1 MMAAPANP
9 SWQFIEGRRLVV
21 TEGGEILA
29 AVLGSAA
36 DGVML
41 ASAKRLFD
49 SLTELEARTG
59 EVLDAM
65 RSPCPF
71 DPALLDQL
79 AQARV
84 AAAQAL
90 ILASDLTEH

>member
-1 MMAAPANP
+1 V
-9 SWQFIEGRRLVV
+9 GRRLVV

-49 SLTELEARTG
+49 VLTELEARTG

-71 DPALLDQL
+71 DPARLDQL
-79 AQARV
+79 AEARV